1 MTAVLNAT
9 GATRLIWLLPVLP
22 LAGFAVNVLFGQ
34 RLRALAGWIATMAV
48 AAAFAIA
55 VAALFELLSLPS
67 EERTQILRGYE
78 WFASGDLRVAFDLRW
93 DPLSATMA
101 LVVTGV
107 SSLIHLYSI
116 GYMEH
121 DERRET
127 FFSWLNLF
135 VASMLVLVL
144 AQNFVVMFLGW
155 EGVGLCSYLLV
166 GFWFN
171 RRLLVVN
178 PLGRLVDGEP
188 DDTYEVWAPPA
199 AKKAFLA
206 NRIGDVGFLLAMFLI
221 FATTGSLDFDV
232 VFGEAGALAAG
243 TATAIALLLFL
254 ACTGKSAQFPLYVW
268 LPDAMA
274 GPTPVSALIH
284 AATMVTAGVF
294 LVARTHTL
302 FEASGTA
309 QTVVVLVGA
318 GTALLAA
325 VIAIGQDDIK
335 KILAFSTVSQLGYMF
350 IGVGL
355 GPIGYVAGMFHLV
368 THATFKAQLFLGAG
382 SVMHGNDDDT
392 DIKHFGG
399 LRSAMPITFWTTMA
413 AWAAIVGVPF
423 TSGFYSKDQVLAALF
438 EQGGVGLLAW
448 VIGVFTA
455 GLTAFYMSRY
465 VFLTFFGER
474 RWPEGRHP
482 HESPPVM
489 TVPLIV
495 LAALA
500 LVAGFALTTFTGEGG
515 RFQTFLE
522 PVLGAPEEHES
533 LAAAAGLSAVATGL
547 AAAGA
552 IVAWLLYIRPFDWLA
567 LRRRWVGVW
576 QPLADKLYVD
586 QVYEFFTVNMGG
598 AFAAFLARNVDQRG
612 IDGAVNGVAE
622 LVGDAA
628 RSGRR
633 LQSGLVRSYALAV
646 LGGAVLIV
654 AFLVFRP

>member
-1 MTAVLNAT
+1 
-9 GATRLIWLLPVLP
+9 
-22 LAGFAVNVLFGQ
+22 VLFGQ
-34 RLRALAGWIATMAV
+34 RLRALAGWLATLAV
-48 AAAFAIA
+48 AAAFVVA
-55 VAALFELLSLPS
+55 VAALFELLSQPADA
-67 EERTQILRGYE
+67 RTQILRGYE
-78 WFASGDLRVAFDLRW
+78 WFVSGDLRVAFDLRW

-107 SSLIHLYSI
+107 SSLIHLYSV

-127 FFSWLNLF
+127 FFAWLNLF

-144 AQNFVVMFLGW
+144 AQNFLVMFLGW

-171 RRLLVVN
+171 RRMLLVN
-178 PLGRLVDGEP
+178 PLGRLVEGEP
-188 DDTYEVWAPPA
+188 DDTREVWAPPA

-221 FATTGSLDFDV
+221 FATVGSLDFDV
-232 VFGEAGALAAG
+232 VFGKASGLASG

-302 FEASGTA
+302 FEGSGTA

-325 VIAIGQDDIK
+325 LIAIGQDDIK
-335 KILAFSTVSQLGYMF
+335 KILAYSTISQLGYMF

-368 THATFKAQLFLGAG
+368 THAFFKAQLFLGAG
-382 SVMHGNDDDT
+382 SVMHGNDEDT

-399 LRSAMPITFWTTMA
+399 LRSAMPLTFWTTMA
-413 AWAAIVGVPF
+413 AWAAIIGVPLA
-423 TSGFYSKDQVLAALF
+423 SGWFSKDQVLDAAF
-438 EQGGVGLLAW
+438 EHGGVGLLAW
-448 VIGVFTA
+448 AVGVVTA

-482 HESPPVM
+482 HESPAVM
-489 TVPLIV
+489 TLPLVV
-495 LAALA
+495 LGFLA
-500 LVAGFALTTFTGEGG
+500 LVAGFTLSTFTGEGG
-515 RFQTFLE
+515 RIQSFLA
-522 PVLGAPEEHES
+522 PVLGGPAEYERP
-533 LAAAAGLSAVATGL
+533 AAALVLSVVATGL
-547 AAAGA
+547 AAVGA
-552 IVAWLLYIRPFDWLA
+552 VVAWLLYIRPFDWLA
-567 LRRRWVGVW
+567 LRRRYAGGWRA
-576 QPLADKLYVD
+576 LADRLYVD
-586 QVYEFFTVNMGG
+586 QVYEFLTVTLGG
-598 AFAAFLARNVDQRG
+598 AFAAFLARTVDQRV
-612 IDGAVNGVAE
+612 IDGAVNGLAE
-622 LVGDAA
+622 LVGNGA

>member
-1 MTAVLNAT
+1 
-9 GATRLIWLLPVLP
+9 
-22 LAGFAVNVLFGQ
+22 VLFGQ
-34 RLRALAGWIATMAV
+34 RLRALAGWVATLAV
-48 AAAFAIA
+48 AAAFVVA
-55 VAALFELLSLPS
+55 VAALLELLAQPGDAW
-67 EERTQILRGYE
+67 TQILRGYE
-78 WFASGDLRVAFDLRW
+78 WFTSGDLRIAFDLRW

-116 GYMEH
+116 GYMAD

-127 FFSWLNLF
+127 FFAWLNLF

-171 RRLLVVN
+171 RRMLLVN
-178 PLGRLVDGEP
+178 PLGRLVEGQP
-188 DDTYEVWAPPA
+188 DDTREVWAPPA
-199 AKKAFLA
+199 AKKAFIA
-206 NRIGDVGFLLAMFLI
+206 NRIGDIGFLLAMFLI
-221 FATTGSLDFDV
+221 FASVGSLDFDD
-232 VFGEAGALAAG
+232 VFGRAGSLASG

-294 LVARTHTL
+294 LVARTHVI

-325 VIAIGQDDIK
+325 LIAIGQDDIK
-335 KILAFSTVSQLGYMF
+335 KILAYSTVSQLGYMF

-355 GPIGYVAGMFHLV
+355 GPIGYAAGMFHLV
-368 THATFKAQLFLGAG
+368 THAFFKAQLFLGAG

-399 LRSAMPITFWTTMA
+399 LWSVMPVTFWTTVA
-413 AWAAIVGVPF
+413 AWAAIIGVPL
-423 TSGFYSKDQVLAALF
+423 TAGFFSKDQVLAAAF
-438 EQGGVGLLAW
+438 EHGGIGRLAW
-448 VIGVFTA
+448 VVGVLTA

-465 VFLTFFGER
+465 VFLTFLGER

-489 TVPLIV
+489 TLPLVV
-495 LAALA
+495 LGFLA
-500 LVAGFALTTFTGEGG
+500 LVAGFALSTFTGEGG
-515 RFQTFLE
+515 RFQHFLE
-522 PVLGAPEEHES
+522 PVLGAPEAHGS
-533 LAAAAGLSAVATGL
+533 LAGAFWLSALATGV

-552 IVAWLLYIRPFDWLA
+552 IVAWLLYGRRVDWLA
-567 LRRRWVGVW
+567 LRRRYAGAWR
-576 QPLADKLYVD
+576 PLAERLYVD
-586 QVYEFFTVNMGG
+586 QVYEFFTVNLGR
-598 AFAAFLARNVDQRG
+598 AVAAFLARTVDQRG
-612 IDGAVNGVAE
+612 IDGAVNGLAE
-622 LVGDAA
+622 LVGDGA
-628 RSGRR
+628 RRGRR
-633 LQSGLVRSYALAV
+633 VQSGLVRSYALGV

>member
-1 MTAVLNAT
+1 VL
-9 GATRLIWLLPVLP
+9 L
-22 LAGFAVNVLFGQ
+22 GQ
-34 RLRALAGWIATMAV
+34 RLRALAGWLATLMV

-55 VAALFELLSLPS
+55 VAAFVELLGRDAES
-67 EERTQILRGYE
+67 RTAVLRGYT
-78 WFASGDLRVAFDLRW
+78 FITSGDLRVAFDLRW
-93 DPLSATMA
+93 DQLSAVMA

-116 GYMEH
+116 GYVAH
-121 DERRET
+121 DARRET
-127 FFSWLNLF
+127 FFAWLNLF

-155 EGVGLCSYLLV
+155 EGVGLCSYLLI

-171 RRLLVVN
+171 RPLPLVN
-178 PLGRLVDGEP
+178 PLGRLVPGEP
-188 DDTYEVWAPPA
+188 DDRDEVWAPPA

-221 FATTGSLDFDV
+221 FATVGSLDFDD
-232 VFGEAGALAAG
+232 VFGRASGLATG
-243 TATAIALLLFL
+243 TATAVALLLFL

-294 LVARTHTL
+294 LVARTHAL

-309 QTVVVLVGA
+309 QTVVVVVGA
-318 GTALLAA
+318 LTALLAA
-325 VIAIGQDDIK
+325 VIAIGQDDLK
-335 KILAFSTVSQLGYMF
+335 KILAFSTISQLGYMF

-355 GPIGYVAGMFHLV
+355 GPIGYAAGMFHLV
-368 THATFKAQLFLGAG
+368 THAFFKAQLFLGAG
-382 SVMHGNDDDT
+382 SVMHGNDDDV
-392 DIKHFGG
+392 DVKHFGG
-399 LRSAMPITFWTTMA
+399 LRAVMPVTFWTTVA
-413 AWAAIVGVPF
+413 AWAAIIGVPF
-423 TSGFYSKDQVLAALF
+423 TAGFYSKDQVLAAAF
-438 EQGGVGLLAW
+438 DHGGIGRLAW
-448 VIGVFTA
+448 AVGVLTA

-465 VFLTFFGER
+465 LFLTFLGER

-495 LAALA
+495 LGLLA
-500 LVAGFALTTFTGEGG
+500 LVAGFTLSTFTGAGG

-522 PVLGAPEEHES
+522 PILGQQAHEGTS
-533 LAAAAGLSAVATGL
+533 ATAFWLSATATGV
-547 AAAGA
+547 AAVGA
-552 IVAWLLYIRPFDWLA
+552 IIAWLLYGSRRVDWLA
-567 LRRRWVGVW
+567 VRARFAPAWRA
-576 QPLADKLYVD
+576 LAERLYVD
-586 QVYEFFTVNMGG
+586 QVYEFFTVTLGR
-598 AFAAFLARNVDQRG
+598 ALAAFLAVTIDQRT

-622 LVGDAA
+622 LVGTAA

-633 LQSGLVRSYALAV
+633 LQSGLVRNYALGV

>member
-1 MTAVLNAT
+1 VL
-9 GATRLIWLLPVLP
+9 L
-22 LAGFAVNVLFGQ
+22 GQ
-34 RLRALAGWIATMAV
+34 RLRALAGWLATLMV

-55 VAALFELLSLPS
+55 VAAFFELLGRDAES
-67 EERTQILRGYE
+67 RTAVLRGYT
-78 WFASGDLRVAFDLRW
+78 FITSGDLRVAFDLRW
-93 DPLSATMA
+93 DQLSAVMA

-116 GYMEH
+116 GYMAH

-127 FFSWLNLF
+127 FFAWLNLF

-144 AQNFVVMFLGW
+144 AQNFLVMFLGW

-171 RRLLVVN
+171 RRLLLVN
-178 PLGRLVDGEP
+178 PLGRLVEGEP
-188 DDTYEVWAPPA
+188 DDTREVWAPPA

-206 NRIGDVGFLLAMFLI
+206 NRIGDIGFLLAMFLI
-221 FATTGSLDFDV
+221 FATVGSLDFDV
-232 VFGEAGALAAG
+232 VFGRASGLATA

-294 LVARTHTL
+294 LVARTHVI

-309 QTVVVLVGA
+309 QTVVVVVGA
-318 GTALLAA
+318 LNPVLAA

-335 KILAFSTVSQLGYMF
+335 KILAYSTVSQLGYMF

-355 GPIGYVAGMFHLV
+355 GPIGYAAGMFHLV
-368 THATFKAQLFLGAG
+368 THAFFKAQLFLGAG

-399 LRSAMPITFWTTMA
+399 LRTVMPVTFWTTVL
-413 AWAAIVGVPF
+413 AWAAIIGVPL
-423 TSGFYSKDQVLAALF
+423 TAGFYSKDQVLAALF
-438 EQGGVGLLAW
+438 EHGGVGRLAW
-448 VIGVFTA
+448 VVGVFTA

-489 TVPLIV
+489 TLPLIV
-495 LAALA
+495 LGVLA
-500 LVAGFALTTFTGEGG
+500 LVAGIALTTFTGEGG
-515 RFQTFLE
+515 RFQSFLE
-522 PVLGAPEEHES
+522 PVLGAPDEHET
-533 LAAAAGLSAVATGL
+533 LAAAFWLSAVATGV

-552 IVAWLLYIRPFDWLA
+552 VIAWLLYIRPFDWLA
-567 LRRRWVGVW
+567 LRRRYAGAWRT
-576 QPLADKLYVD
+576 LAERLYVD
-586 QVYEFFTVNMGG
+586 QVYEFFTVTLGR
-598 AFAAFLARNVDQRG
+598 ALAAFLAVTVDQRI
-612 IDGAVNGVAE
+612 IDGAVNGAAE
-622 LVGDAA
+622 LVGTGA

-633 LQSGLVRSYALAV
+633 LQSGLVRNYALGV

-654 AFLVFRP
+654 AFLVFRS

>member
-1 MTAVLNAT
+1 
-9 GATRLIWLLPVLP
+9 
-22 LAGFAVNVLFGQ
+22 VLFGQ
-34 RLRALAGWIATMAV
+34 RLRALAGWIATLAV
-48 AAAFAIA
+48 AAAFVIA
-55 VAALFELLSLPS
+55 VAALFELLSHS
-67 EERTQILRGYE
+67 GEERTQVLRGYE
-78 WFASGDLRVAFDLRW
+78 WITSGDLRVAFDLRW
-93 DPLSATMA
+93 DPLSALMA
-101 LVVTGV
+101 LIVTGV

-144 AQNFVVMFLGW
+144 AQNFLVMFLGW

-171 RRLLVVN
+171 RRLLLVN
-178 PLGRLVDGEP
+178 PLGRLVPGEP
-188 DDTYEVWAPPA
+188 DDTREVWAPPA

-221 FATTGSLDFDV
+221 FATTGSLDFNV
-232 VFGEAGALAAG
+232 VFGEASTLAAG

-294 LVARTHTL
+294 LVARTHTI
-302 FEASGTA
+302 FETSGTA

-318 GTALLAA
+318 ATALLGAL
-325 VIAIGQDDIK
+325 IAIGQDDIK
-335 KILAFSTVSQLGYMF
+335 KILAYSTISQLGYMF

-355 GPIGYVAGMFHLV
+355 GPIGYAAGMFHLV
-368 THATFKAQLFLGAG
+368 THAFFKAQLFLGAG
-382 SVMHGNDDDT
+382 SVMHGNDEDT

-399 LRSAMPITFWTTMA
+399 LRSAMPITFWTTMT
-413 AWAAIVGVPF
+413 AWAAIIGVPL
-423 TSGFYSKDQVLAALF
+423 TAGFYSKDQVLAALF
-438 EQGGVGLLAW
+438 EHGGIGRLVWVVGVL
-448 VIGVFTA
+448 TA

-482 HESPPVM
+482 HESPPLM
-489 TVPLIV
+489 TLPLIV
-495 LAALA
+495 LAVLA
-500 LVAGFALTTFTGEGG
+500 LVAGFALSTFTGEGG
-515 RFQTFLE
+515 RLQQFLE

-533 LAAAAGLSAVATGL
+533 LAAAFWLSAAATVMAATG
-547 AAAGA
+547 ATG
-552 IVAWLLYIRPFDWLA
+552 AWLLYGRRVDWVA
-567 LRRRWVGVW
+567 LRRRYAGAWR
-576 QPLADKLYVD
+576 PLAEKLYVD
-586 QVYEFFTVNMGG
+586 QVYEFFTVNLGR
-598 AFAAFLARNVDQRG
+598 ALAAFLARTVDQRV

-622 LVGDAA
+622 SVGGLAEVM
-628 RSGRR
+628 RR
-633 LQSGLVRSYALAV
+633 VQTGSVRSYAASV
-646 LGGAVLIV
+646 FLGVVLI
-654 AFLVFRP
+654 LGYYLWR

>member
-1 MTAVLNAT
+1 VL
-9 GATRLIWLLPVLP
+9 L
-22 LAGFAVNVLFGQ
+22 GQ
-34 RLRALAGWIATMAV
+34 RLRALAGWLATLMV

-55 VAALFELLSLPS
+55 VAAFFELLGRDAES
-67 EERTQILRGYE
+67 RTAVLRGYT
-78 WFASGDLRVAFDLRW
+78 FITSGDLRVAFDLRW
-93 DPLSATMA
+93 DQLSAVMA

-116 GYMEH
+116 GYMAH

-127 FFSWLNLF
+127 FFAWLNLF

-144 AQNFVVMFLGW
+144 AQNFLVMFLGW

-171 RRLLVVN
+171 RRLLLVN
-178 PLGRLVDGEP
+178 PLGRLVEGEP
-188 DDTYEVWAPPA
+188 DDTREVWAPPA

-206 NRIGDVGFLLAMFLI
+206 NRIGDIGFLLAMFLI
-221 FATTGSLDFDV
+221 FATVGSLDFDV
-232 VFGEAGALAAG
+232 VFGRASGLATA

-294 LVARTHTL
+294 LVARTHVI

-309 QTVVVLVGA
+309 QTVVVVVGA
-318 GTALLAA
+318 LTAVLAA

-335 KILAFSTVSQLGYMF
+335 KILAYSTVSQLGYMF

-355 GPIGYVAGMFHLV
+355 GPIGYAAGMFHLV
-368 THATFKAQLFLGAG
+368 THAFFKAQLFLGAG

-399 LRSAMPITFWTTMA
+399 LRTVMPVTFWTTVL
-413 AWAAIVGVPF
+413 AWAAIIGVPL
-423 TSGFYSKDQVLAALF
+423 TAGFYSKDQVLAALF
-438 EQGGVGLLAW
+438 EHGGVGRLAW
-448 VIGVFTA
+448 VVGVFTA

-489 TVPLIV
+489 TLPLIV
-495 LAALA
+495 LGVLA
-500 LVAGFALTTFTGEGG
+500 LVAGIALTTFTGEGG
-515 RFQTFLE
+515 RFQSFLE
-522 PVLGAPEEHES
+522 PVLGAPDEHET
-533 LAAAAGLSAVATGL
+533 LAAAFWLSAVATGV

-552 IVAWLLYIRPFDWLA
+552 VIAWLLYIRPFDWLA
-567 LRRRWVGVW
+567 LRRRYAGAWRT
-576 QPLADKLYVD
+576 LAERLYVD
-586 QVYEFFTVNMGG
+586 QVYEFFTVTLGR
-598 AFAAFLARNVDQRG
+598 ALAAFLAVTVDQRI
-612 IDGAVNGVAE
+612 IDGAVNGAAE
-622 LVGDAA
+622 LVGTGA

-633 LQSGLVRSYALAV
+633 LQSGLVRNYALGV

-654 AFLVFRP
+654 AFLVFRS

>member
-1 MTAVLNAT
+1 
-9 GATRLIWLLPVLP
+9 
-22 LAGFAVNVLFGQ
+22 VLFGQ
-34 RLRALAGWIATMAV
+34 RLRALAGWLATLAV
-48 AAAFAIA
+48 AAAFVVA
-55 VAALFELLSLPS
+55 VAALFELLSQPADA
-67 EERTQILRGYE
+67 RTQILRGYE
-78 WFASGDLRVAFDLRW
+78 WFVSGDLRVAFDLRW

-107 SSLIHLYSI
+107 SSLIHLYSV

-127 FFSWLNLF
+127 FFAWLNLF

-144 AQNFVVMFLGW
+144 AQNFLVMFLGW

-171 RRLLVVN
+171 RRLLLVN
-178 PLGRLVDGEP
+178 PLGRLVEGEP
-188 DDTYEVWAPPA
+188 DDTREVWAPPA

-221 FATTGSLDFDV
+221 FATVGSLDFDV
-232 VFGEAGALAAG
+232 VFGKAGGLASG

-294 LVARTHTL
+294 LVARTHTI

-335 KILAFSTVSQLGYMF
+335 KILAFSTISQLGYMF

-355 GPIGYVAGMFHLV
+355 GPIGYVAGMFHLI
-368 THATFKAQLFLGAG
+368 THAFFKAQLFLGAG
-382 SVMHGNDDDT
+382 SVMHGNDEDT

-399 LRSAMPITFWTTMA
+399 LRSAMPLTFWTTMA
-413 AWAAIVGVPF
+413 AWAAIIGVPLA
-423 TSGFYSKDQVLAALF
+423 SGWFSKDQVLDAAF
-438 EQGGVGLLAW
+438 EHGGVGLLAW
-448 VIGVFTA
+448 VVGVVTA

-482 HESPPVM
+482 HESPAVM
-489 TVPLIV
+489 TLPLVV
-495 LAALA
+495 LGFLA
-500 LVAGFALTTFTGEGG
+500 LVAGFTLSTFTGEGG
-515 RFQTFLE
+515 RIQRFLA
-522 PVLGAPEEHES
+522 PVLGGPTEYERPAVA
-533 LAAAAGLSAVATGL
+533 LALSAVATGL
-547 AAAGA
+547 AAVGA
-552 IVAWLLYIRPFDWLA
+552 VVAWLLYIRPFDWLA
-567 LRRRWVGVW
+567 LRRRHAGGWRA
-576 QPLADKLYVD
+576 LADRLYVD
-586 QVYEFFTVNMGG
+586 QVYEFFTVTLGG
-598 AFAAFLARNVDQRG
+598 AFAAFLARTVDQRV
-612 IDGAVNGVAE
+612 IDGAVNGLAE
-622 LVGDAA
+622 LVGNGA

-633 LQSGLVRSYALAV
+633 LQSGLVRSYALGV

>member
-1 MTAVLNAT
+1 
-9 GATRLIWLLPVLP
+9 
-22 LAGFAVNVLFGQ
+22 VLFGQ
-34 RLRALAGWIATMAV
+34 RLRALAGWLATLAV
-48 AAAFAIA
+48 AAAFVVA
-55 VAALFELLSLPS
+55 VAALFELLSQPADA
-67 EERTQILRGYE
+67 RTQILRGYE
-78 WFASGDLRVAFDLRW
+78 WFVSGDLRVAFDLRW

-116 GYMEH
+116 GYMAD

-127 FFSWLNLF
+127 FFAWLNLF

-144 AQNFVVMFLGW
+144 AQNFLVMFLGW

-171 RRLLVVN
+171 RRLLLVN
-178 PLGRLVDGEP
+178 PLGRLVEGEP
-188 DDTYEVWAPPA
+188 DDTREVWAPPA

-221 FATTGSLDFDV
+221 FATVGSLDFDV
-232 VFGEAGALAAG
+232 VFGRASGLASGA
-243 TATAIALLLFL
+243 ATAIALLLFL

-294 LVARTHTL
+294 LVARTHTV

-325 VIAIGQDDIK
+325 LIAIGQDDIK
-335 KILAFSTVSQLGYMF
+335 KILAFSTISQLGYMF

-368 THATFKAQLFLGAG
+368 THAFFKAQLFLGAG
-382 SVMHGNDDDT
+382 SVMHGNDEDT

-399 LRSAMPITFWTTMA
+399 LRSAMPLTFWTTMA
-413 AWAAIVGVPF
+413 AWAAIIGVPLA
-423 TSGFYSKDQVLAALF
+423 SGWFSKDQVLDAAF
-438 EQGGVGLLAW
+438 EHGGVGLLAW
-448 VIGVFTA
+448 VVGVVTA

-482 HESPPVM
+482 HESPAVM
-489 TVPLIV
+489 TLPLVV
-495 LAALA
+495 LGFLA
-500 LVAGFALTTFTGEGG
+500 LVAGFTLSTFTGEGG
-515 RFQTFLE
+515 RIQRFLA
-522 PVLGAPEEHES
+522 PVLGGPTEYERPAVA
-533 LAAAAGLSAVATGL
+533 LALSAVATGL
-547 AAAGA
+547 AAVGA
-552 IVAWLLYIRPFDWLA
+552 VVAWLLYIRPFDWLA
-567 LRRRWVGVW
+567 LRRRHAGGWRA
-576 QPLADKLYVD
+576 LADRLYVD
-586 QVYEFFTVNMGG
+586 QVYEFFTVTLGG
-598 AFAAFLARNVDQRG
+598 AFAAFLARTVDQRV
-612 IDGAVNGVAE
+612 IDGAVNGLAE
-622 LVGDAA
+622 LVGNGA

-633 LQSGLVRSYALAV
+633 LQSGLVRSYALGV

>member
-1 MTAVLNAT
+1 VL
-9 GATRLIWLLPVLP
+9 L
-22 LAGFAVNVLFGQ
+22 GQ
-34 RLRALAGWIATMAV
+34 RLRALAGWIATLAV
-48 AAAFAIA
+48 AAAFVVA
-55 VAALFELLSLPS
+55 VAALFELLSQPADA
-67 EERTQILRGYE
+67 RTQILRGYE
-78 WFASGDLRVAFDLRW
+78 WFVSGDLRVAFDLRW

-107 SSLIHLYSI
+107 SSLIHLYSV

-127 FFSWLNLF
+127 FFAWLNLF

-144 AQNFVVMFLGW
+144 AQNFLVMFLGW

-171 RRLLVVN
+171 RRLLLVN
-178 PLGRLVDGEP
+178 PLGRLVEGEP
-188 DDTYEVWAPPA
+188 DDTREVWAPPA

-206 NRIGDVGFLLAMFLI
+206 NRIGDVGFLLAMFLT
-221 FATTGSLDFDV
+221 FATVGSLDFDD
-232 VFGEAGALAAG
+232 VFGKAGGLASG

-294 LVARTHTL
+294 LVARAHSV

-325 VIAIGQDDIK
+325 IIAIGQDDIK
-335 KILAFSTVSQLGYMF
+335 KILAYSTVSQLGYMF

-355 GPIGYVAGMFHLV
+355 GPIGYAAGMFHLV
-368 THATFKAQLFLGAG
+368 THAFFKAQLFLGAG

-399 LRSAMPITFWTTMA
+399 LRSAMPLTFWTTMA
-413 AWAAIVGVPF
+413 AWAAIIGVPLA
-423 TSGFYSKDQVLAALF
+423 SGWFSKDQVLDAAF
-438 EQGGVGLLAW
+438 EHGGVGLLAW
-448 VIGVFTA
+448 VVGVLTA

-482 HESPPVM
+482 HESPAVM
-489 TVPLIV
+489 TLPLVV
-495 LAALA
+495 LGFLA
-500 LVAGFALTTFTGEGG
+500 LVAGLALSTVTGEGG
-515 RFQTFLE
+515 RIQTFLE
-522 PVLGAPEEHES
+522 PVLGGPAEYES
-533 LAAAAGLSAVATGL
+533 TSAALALSVVATGM
-547 AAAGA
+547 AAVGA
-552 IVAWLLYIRPFDWLA
+552 VVAWLLYIRPFDWLA
-567 LRRRWVGVW
+567 LRRRYAGAWRA
-576 QPLADKLYVD
+576 LADGLYVD
-586 QVYEFFTVNMGG
+586 QAYEFFTVNLGR
-598 AFAAFLARNVDQRG
+598 ALAAFLARTVDQRG

-622 LVGDAA
+622 VVGDVA

-633 LQSGLVRSYALAV
+633 VQSGLVRSYALGV